1 MSTKHAHI
9 GGESHQSIP
18 VEMLVVGERLPF
30 DLYVKER
37 GVLRPLF
44 KHGMVFTNMAKEILQ
59 ERGISETFVE
69 SASSSL
75 IDSYISKS
83 KQEDDTTIDKSP
95 VFRKYSFHKDQHY
108 QIDRKLILPG
118 TKVSFSIYSLDK
130 FDLSQIIEADLDSPA
145 VVESALTDL
154 PGDLVINKSQI
165 HLYNEYISS
174 LLRHPESAKNMPRS
188 VKPVAMREKSKM
200 VIKDLLDDPRS
211 GDTIK
216 KSEDVVTNLV
226 DCMLENNDAIYDL
239 LSLSNYDY
247 YTYTHSVNVAVLSLG
262 LGNAVNMSRAE
273 IEELGLGALLHDIGK
288 SAISQEIL
296 NKQGKLDDIEYRII
310 QNHVIEGQN
319 LLKFHKNISDNS
331 MTSLMQH
338 HEKLTGKGYPFNL
351 IGKDIKI
358 NGRITAI
365 ADCYDALTTNRPYK
379 QAVSP
384 FNALSIIAKE
394 TGNYDPELLR
404 AFIKMLGKIK

>member
-1 MSTKHAHI
+1 MAIKRTQTDW
-9 GGESHQSIP
+9 GSHKSIP

-30 DLYVKER
+30 DLYAREK
-37 GVLRPLF
+37 GVLKPLF
-44 KHGMVFTNMAKEILQ
+44 KQGMVFTNMAKEILQ

-69 SASSSL
+69 NTSSGT
-75 IDSYISKS
+75 IDAYLSKA
-83 KQEDDTTIDKSP
+83 KQMDDATLDKSP
-95 VFRKYSFHKDQHY
+95 VFKKYSFHKDQHY
-108 QIDRKLILPG
+108 QIDRKLIIPG
-118 TKVSFSIYSLDK
+118 TKINFNIYSLDK
-130 FDLSQIIEADLDSPA
+130 FDLLQIIEADIDSPS
-145 VVESALTDL
+145 VVEADMASL

-165 HLYNEYISS
+165 HMYNEYISS
-174 LLRHPESAKNMPRS
+174 LLRHPDSAKNLPLN
-188 VKPVAMREKSKM
+188 VKPVAMRVKSKM

-211 GDTIK
+211 GEAIK

-226 DCMLENNDAIYDL
+226 DCMLEDNDAIYDL

-247 YTYTHSVNVAVLSLG
+247 YTYTHSVNVAVLSIG
-262 LGNAVNMSRAE
+262 LGNVINMSRTE
-273 IEELGLGALLHDIGK
+273 KEELGLGVLLHDIGK

-319 LLKFHKNISDNS
+319 ILKIHKNISDRS
-331 MTSLMQH
+331 MIALMQH

-351 IGKDIKI
+351 TGRDIQI

-379 QAVSP
+379 QAISP

-394 TGNYDPELLR
+394 TGNYDPDLLK